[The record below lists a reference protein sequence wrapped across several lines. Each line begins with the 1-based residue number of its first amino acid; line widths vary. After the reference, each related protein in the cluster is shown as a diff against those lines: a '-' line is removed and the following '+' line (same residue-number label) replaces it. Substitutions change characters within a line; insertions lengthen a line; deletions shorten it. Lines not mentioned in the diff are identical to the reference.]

1 MSIDSPASPQTE
13 AAETREVTETIVAI
27 STPPGRG
34 GIGIVRLS
42 GPSALALAPHLV
54 SVQAPLTHAR
64 AQFGRVLDPHR
75 AGHPDEIFSIDDA
88 IVTTFHG
95 PHSYTGEDLVEIA
108 AHGSPVILDALVRAA
123 LEIGRRLDLHV
134 RPAAPGEFTQRAF
147 LSGRL
152 DLTQAEAVNDL
163 IAARTLD
170 QVRAAAQQ
178 MGGAISRRVAP
189 AKESLLH
196 IIALLEAGMDFA
208 SGELDDV
215 DIVTPEAI
223 AEAIEKSRAPLAA
236 LAASF
241 RHGQV
246 VREGLA
252 LALIGLPNAG
262 KSSLFNCL
270 LARDRAIVTSAPGTT
285 RDTLEESLDLKG
297 IPVRLI
303 DTAGLRSENPGGPS
317 VTVSSSR
324 VRSEQAREEATDEI
338 SEAEALGI
346 ARSREALADADLIL
360 FLHDATHLLTRE
372 EEKLMA
378 GLANRPHL
386 LVQTKVDLLHPEL
399 PAAPELEKFLHTSTV
414 TGEGID
420 DLRVAILQAANAEG
434 ALADSGALNNL
445 RQQEAVSAAI
455 AALETAATANSNK
468 LPHELILVDLHNA
481 LRSLDTLTGN
491 TTTDDILA
499 RIFAT
504 FCIGK

>member
-1 MSIDSPASPQTE
+1 MADSPATPQTE
-13 AAETREVTETIVAI
+13 AADAGETIVAI

-42 GPSALALAPHLV
+42 GPAALALVPHLV
-54 SVQAPLTHAR
+54 SVKAPLTHAR
-64 AQFGRVLDPHR
+64 AQFGQVLDPHR
-75 AGHPDEIFSIDDA
+75 AGHSDEIYSIDDA

-108 AHGSPVILDALVRAA
+108 AHGSPVILDAIVRAA
-123 LEIGRRLDLHV
+123 LAVGRRLDLGV
-134 RPAAPGEFTQRAF
+134 RPAEPGEFTQRAF

-189 AKESLLH
+189 AKETLLH

-223 AEAIEKSRAPLAA
+223 AEAIEKSRVPLAT

-262 KSSLFNCL
+262 KSSLFNKL
-270 LARDRAIVTSAPGTT
+270 LARDRAIVTAAPGTT

-297 IPVRLI
+297 IPIRLI
-303 DTAGLRSENPGGPS
+303 DTAGLRSESGDATKKKSG
-317 VTVSSSR
+317 
-324 VRSEQAREEATDEI
+324 REAEEI
-338 SEAEALGI
+338 SEAETLGI

-360 FLHDATHLLTRE
+360 FLHDATRRITRE
-372 EEKLMA
+372 EERLIA
-378 GLANRPHL
+378 ELATRPHL
-386 LVQTKVDLLHPEL
+386 LVQTKVDLLHPEI
-399 PAAPELEKFLHTSTV
+399 PPSEELEKFLHTSALS
-414 TGEGID
+414 GEGMD
-420 DLRVAILQAANAEG
+420 DLRLAILQAANADG

-445 RQQEAVSAAI
+445 RQQEAVAAAI
-455 AALETAATANSNK
+455 AALDTAATANSNK

>member
-1 MSIDSPASPQTE
+1 MADSPSQPQIE
-13 AAETREVTETIVAI
+13 AADAAETRGATETIVAI

-42 GPSALALAPHLV
+42 GPAALALVPHLV
-54 SVQAPLTHAR
+54 SVQSPLTHAR

-75 AGHPDEIFSIDDA
+75 AGHPDEIYSIDEA

-108 AHGSPVILDALVRAA
+108 AHGSPVILDAMVRAA
-123 LEIGRRLDLHV
+123 LEVGRRLDLHV
-134 RPAAPGEFTQRAF
+134 RPAEPGEFTQRAF

-170 QVRAAAQQ
+170 QARAAAQQ
-178 MGGAISRRVAP
+178 MGGAMSRRVAP
-189 AKESLLH
+189 AKEALLH

-223 AEAIEKSRAPLAA
+223 AEAIENSRAPLTA

-262 KSSLFNCL
+262 KSSLFNKL
-270 LARDRAIVTSAPGTT
+270 LARERAIVTAAPGTT

-303 DTAGLRSENPGGPS
+303 DTAGLRGSQN
-317 VTVSSSR
+317 
-324 VRSEQAREEATDEI
+324 READEI

-360 FLHDATHLLTRE
+360 FLHDATQQLKA
-372 EEKLMA
+372 EEKHLIA
-378 GLANRPHL
+378 ELQGRPHL
-386 LVQTKVDLLHPEL
+386 LVQTKVDLLHPDL
-399 PAAPELEKFLHTSTV
+399 PRAKELEKFLPTSAV
-414 TGEGID
+414 TGEGMD
-420 DLRVAILQAANAEG
+420 GLRVAILQAANADG

-445 RQQEAVSAAI
+445 RQQEAVTAAI
-455 AALETAATANSNK
+455 AGLYTAATANSSG

-481 LRSLDTLTGN
+481 LRSLDTLTGS

>member
-1 MSIDSPASPQTE
+1 MSTDSSVPSQTE
-13 AAETREVTETIVAI
+13 LPDAGETIVAI

-34 GIGIVRLS
+34 GIGILRLS
-42 GPSALALAPHLV
+42 GPAALALVPHLV
-54 SVQAPLTHAR
+54 KVQSPLTHAR
-64 AQFGRVLDPHR
+64 AQFGRVLDPNQ
-75 AGHPDEIFSIDDA
+75 AADFTIDEA
-88 IVTTFHG
+88 VVTTFHG

-108 AHGSPVILDALVRAA
+108 THGSPVILDAVTRAA
-123 LEIGRRLDLHV
+123 LEIGRRLNLQV
-134 RPAAPGEFTQRAF
+134 RSAHPGEFTQRAF

-178 MGGAISRRVAP
+178 MGGAMSRRVAP
-189 AKESLLH
+189 SKETLLH
-196 IIALLEAGMDFA
+196 LIALLEAGMDFA

-215 DIVTPEAI
+215 DIVTPETI
-223 AEAIEKSRAPLAA
+223 ATEIEKSRAPLAT

-241 RHGQV
+241 HHGQV
-246 VREGLA
+246 VRDGLA

-262 KSSLFNCL
+262 KSSLFNKL
-270 LARDRAIVTSAPGTT
+270 LSRDRAIVTAAPGTT
-285 RDTLEESLDLKG
+285 RDTLEESLDIKG

-303 DTAGLRSENPGGPS
+303 DTAGLRSETSGGPS
-317 VTVSSSR
+317 FAASSQRAGSG
-324 VRSEQAREEATDEI
+324 QAREVAPHEPI

-360 FLHDATHLLTRE
+360 FLHDATHQLTRE
-372 EEKLMA
+372 EEKLIA
-378 GLANRPHL
+378 ELSGRPHL
-386 LVQTKVDLLHPEL
+386 LVQTKVDLLHPKL
-399 PAAPELEKFLHTSTV
+399 PRPEKLVKFLRTSAL

-420 DLRVAILQAANAEG
+420 DLRIAILHAANADG

-445 RQQEAVSAAI
+445 RQQEAVT
-455 AALETAATANSNK
+455 AALAALSTAATANSNG

-481 LRSLDTLTGN
+481 LRSLDTLTGS

>member
-1 MSIDSPASPQTE
+1 MSIDSPSEITDA
-13 AAETREVTETIVAI
+13 TETIAAI

-42 GPSALALAPHLV
+42 GPSALALVPHLV
-54 SVQAPLTHAR
+54 SVQSPLTHAR

-75 AGHPDEIFSIDDA
+75 AGHPKEIFSIDDA

-108 AHGSPVILDALVRAA
+108 AHGSPVILDAILRAS

-134 RPAAPGEFTQRAF
+134 RAAAPGEFTQRAF

-178 MGGAISRRVAP
+178 MGGAMSRRVAP

-262 KSSLFNCL
+262 KSSLFNKL
-270 LARDRAIVTSAPGTT
+270 LARDRAIVTAAPGTT
-285 RDTLEESLDLKG
+285 RDTLEESLDIKG

-303 DTAGLRSENPGGPS
+303 DTAGLRSENPS
-317 VTVSSSR
+317 NHHS
-324 VRSEQAREEATDEI
+324 EI

-360 FLHDATHLLTRE
+360 FLHDASLRLTPEEQHLIAE
-372 EEKLMA
+372 
-378 GLANRPHL
+378 LANRPHL
-386 LVQTKVDLLHPEL
+386 LVQTKIDLLHPDIPGAEEL
-399 PAAPELEKFLHTSTV
+399 GKFLRTSTIS
-414 TGEGID
+414 GEGVD
-420 DLRVAILQAANAEG
+420 DLRVAILQAANADG

-445 RQQEAVSAAI
+445 RQQEAVTAAI
-455 AALETAATANSNK
+455 AALNTAAAANSNG

-481 LRSLDTLTGN
+481 LRSLDTLTGS